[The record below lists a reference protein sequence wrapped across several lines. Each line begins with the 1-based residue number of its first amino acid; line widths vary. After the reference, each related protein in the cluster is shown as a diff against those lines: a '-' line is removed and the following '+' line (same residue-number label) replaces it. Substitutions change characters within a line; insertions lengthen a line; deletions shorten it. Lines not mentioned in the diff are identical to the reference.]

1 MQESRM
7 PTFGLVVDHTSK
19 VLDAK
24 LCFISVFRWNVVG
37 VEFVLRVEF
46 VQHGGVCT
54 LRYEK
59 ETFSMSRGRAGAC
72 ERTVQV
78 SNLSHL
84 GKLAL
89 LVNERDDIH
98 GLNGNHVQGVLVVSE
113 LNVLPVNVLKVIF
126 FLLQLENMT
135 DEELLQ
141 VFIGKVD
148 TQLLKAGGEIQLHED
163 HQSHYSN
170 TCITKR
176 LYNIRRCLNILAGC
190 DIITFIKH
198 Y

>member
-1 MQESRM
+1 MHGCSGWFLGVFWWLKYIQYTEDCNVLFSTRWKTIMQESRI

-54 LRYEK
+54 LRLK
-59 ETFSMSRGRAGAC
+59 NKCSAWAQDTVC
-72 ERTVQV
+72 QRTVQV

-98 GLNGNHVQGVLVVSE
+98 GLYGNHVQGVLVVSE

-148 TQLLKAGGEIQLHED
+148 TQLLKAGGEIQLHEG
-163 HQSHYSN
+163 H
-170 TCITKR
+170 
-176 LYNIRRCLNILAGC
+176 
-190 DIITFIKH
+190 
-198 Y
+198 